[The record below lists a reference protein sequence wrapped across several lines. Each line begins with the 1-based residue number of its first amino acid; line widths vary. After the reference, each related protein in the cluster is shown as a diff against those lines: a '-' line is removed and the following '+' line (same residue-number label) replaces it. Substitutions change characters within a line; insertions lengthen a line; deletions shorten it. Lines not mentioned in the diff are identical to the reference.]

1 MKLYTFLTKEEFD
14 TLNTNGYLTCD
25 ASRTE
30 PYYKEAYDFM
40 ADNLEKKYSKKNIDL
55 EESIVYPRW
64 AWYSWMNNKDI
75 LSCEDLIDNFRPD
88 RYLIVCNI
96 PDEQVLLSDYD
107 NWHHCLNYM
116 YLSRTE
122 EEEAEIESMRENIE
136 ADKDEMHNLMHKS
149 WLRIFDPEFP
159 NQWIIEKDCHSLQA
173 VFWVLYKS
181 QVEEWYSL

>member
-1 MKLYTFLTKEEFD
+1 MKLYTFLSKEEFD
-14 TLNTNGYLTCD
+14 TLNTKGYLTCD
-25 ASRTE
+25 ESRTE

-55 EESIVYPRW
+55 KEYIVYPRW
-64 AWYSWMNNKDI
+64 AWYSWMNNRDI
-75 LSCEDLIDNFRPD
+75 LSCEEFLKNYQGY
-88 RYLIVCNI
+88 YLVICNI

-116 YLSRTE
+116 YLSSTD
-122 EEEAEIESMRENIE
+122 EEEAEIESMRENNE
-136 ADKDEMHNLMHKS
+136 ADKDEMYNLMHKS

-159 NQWIIEKDCHSLQA
+159 NRWIIEEDCHSLQA